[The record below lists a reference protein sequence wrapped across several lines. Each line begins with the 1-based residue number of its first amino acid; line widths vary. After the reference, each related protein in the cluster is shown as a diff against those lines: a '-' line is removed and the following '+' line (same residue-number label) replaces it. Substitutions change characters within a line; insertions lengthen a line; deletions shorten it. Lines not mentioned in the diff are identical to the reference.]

1 MSREQPI
8 PEIEAPPLAL
18 VAQVLDNNYAVVI
31 NRGARDGIKQGQR
44 FLIYELS
51 PKEVL
56 DPISGESLGHLE
68 IVKGTGAVTHLQE
81 RMATVTSDRQTTTRR
96 AWSPLMLQESVTHSE
111 PFKSPKVGDR
121 VKPI

>member
-1 MSREQPI
+1 MSSEQPVPKI
-8 PEIEAPPLAL
+8 NATSLAV
-18 VAQVLDNNYAVVI
+18 VAQVLDKGYAVVI
-31 NRGARDGIKQGQR
+31 NSGARDDINQGQR

-51 PKEVL
+51 SEDVF

-68 IVKGTGAVTHLQE
+68 IVKGTGAVSHLQE
-81 RMATVTSDRQTTTRR
+81 RMATITSDRQTTTRR
-96 AWSPLMLQESVTHSE
+96 VWSPLILQESVTHSE